1 VRVPCLTTTSPEPRD
16 GISTTVLN
24 RTRAWS
30 TERLNRSFRDAVH
43 SSVVERPDVDDAKDD
58 DDAEFVI
65 NARTNRR
72 ATNRRTTNDD
82 DDDDDDDDDEENTA
96 GRWEWELGTRLRAS
110 ATSNARR
117 RRRLPSVGSD
127 DG

>member
-1 VRVPCLTTTSPEPRD
+1 
-16 GISTTVLN
+16 VLN

-65 NARTNRR
+65 DARTNRR

-82 DDDDDDDDDEENTA
+82 DDDDEEEEENTA
-96 GRWEWELGTRLRAS
+96 GRWERELGTRLRAS
-110 ATSNARR
+110 AMSNARR